1 MFIFVVIMAQ
11 DRRDTSISPSEAIPS
26 TTKGLRGEPLF
37 NSSRNERTTSRNAF
51 ILAQDKKCL
60 PGPWNFPVIG
70 YLHKLDPQAPYL
82 TLTKLV
88 QKYGPIYSIKLGM
101 VKVVVV
107 ADVRIIKKI
116 LAKDE
121 TLGRPPLYLVTTVF
135 EGKGLAQADLDLW
148 KDQRKFVANFLRTVG
163 ATKFSPNRKAFETLI
178 KTHVEEFVQ
187 VVKSQ
192 AFYKPVDPSE
202 LVSHFVSSIASNL
215 LLGKPFSLNDKKV
228 ADLSRNLNFFNKS
241 ILFGTPLNLLPFL
254 RFLPPYKKKLTLV
267 KEAVQRVREIQK
279 KLVQECEKAS
289 CVDSPSNLVEAFQLQ
304 ISEGKPEHIYNVD
317 QLHRLLF
324 DLYVTFTETTTNSSL
339 WILLYLVQYPEVQN
353 KIRQEL
359 YHVLEDKTVEVDD
372 LINLHYI
379 KATIA
384 EVARIRS
391 LTPLGIPHS
400 TSEEICIEGFT
411 IPKGV
416 MIMPLLWAIHMDP
429 QFYKEPEEFRPERF
443 LDSNGHFFKPESF
456 LPFQSGKRM
465 CIGEDIAK
473 TAATI
478 FIAGVLQNFR
488 VERVDST
495 PLDLTGICGATLI
508 PKPQKLIFTKI

>member
-1 MFIFVVIMAQ
+1 MTIYSVKLGMFIFVVIMAQ

-60 PGPWNFPVIG
+60 PGPWNFPIIG

-101 VKVVVV
+101 VKVVVI

-148 KDQRKFVANFLRTVG
+148 KDQRKFVANFLRTNL
-163 ATKFSPNRKAFETLI
+163 FN
-178 KTHVEEFVQ
+178 
-187 VVKSQ
+187 Q

-202 LVSHFVSSIASNL
+202 LVSHLVSSIASNL

-317 QLHRLLF
+317 QLHHDSLL
-324 DLYVTFTETTTNSSL
+324 LG
-339 WILLYLVQYPEVQN
+339 LVQYPEVQN

-359 YHVLEDKTVEVDD
+359 SHVLEDKTVEVDD

-429 QFYKEPEEFRPERF
+429 QFYKEPEEFRPGRF

>member
-1 MFIFVVIMAQ
+1 MGAAVFVLIITIIIILLLVNIF
-11 DRRDTSISPSEAIPS
+11 
-26 TTKGLRGEPLF
+26 
-37 NSSRNERTTSRNAF
+37 RN
-51 ILAQDKKCL
+51 KKCL

-70 YLHKLDPQAPYL
+70 YLHKLDPKAPYL

-88 QKYGPIYSIKLGM
+88 QKYGPIYSIRLGM
-101 VKVVVV
+101 LSVVVV

-121 TLGRPPLYLVTTVF
+121 TLERPPLYLVTTVF

-148 KDQRKFVANFLRTVG
+148 KDQRKFVASFLRTVG

-267 KEAVQRVREIQK
+267 KEAVQRVREIQR
-279 KLVQECEKAS
+279 KLVHECEKS
-289 CVDSPSNLVEAFQLQ
+289 TCVDSPSNLVEAFQLQ

-324 DLYVTFTETTTNSSL
+324 DLYVTFTETTTNSLL
-339 WILLYLVQYPEVQN
+339 WILLYLAQYPEVQN

-359 YHVLEDKTVEVDD
+359 SHVLEDKTVEVDD
-372 LINLHYI
+372 LVNLHYI
-379 KATIA
+379 KAAIA

-400 TSEEICIEGFT
+400 TSEKICIEGFT

-429 QFYKEPEEFRPERF
+429 QFHKEPEEFRPERF
-443 LDSNGHFFKPESF
+443 LDSSGHFFKPESF

-465 CIGEDIAK
+465 CIGEEIAK
-473 TAATI
+473 TTATI

-488 VERVDST
+488 VERVGST